1 MTIHPSALPEQR
13 KPLCFLIAFR
23 LPHATPPSGLP
34 VELFLQAK
42 GAGEVSLPYSGV
54 ISALEKGYR
63 QGTSQSQTP
72 AAPVP

>member
-42 GAGEVSLPYSGV
+42 GGLPAIQWCYFSFREGV
-54 ISALEKGYR
+54 
-63 QGTSQSQTP
+63 
-72 AAPVP
+72 